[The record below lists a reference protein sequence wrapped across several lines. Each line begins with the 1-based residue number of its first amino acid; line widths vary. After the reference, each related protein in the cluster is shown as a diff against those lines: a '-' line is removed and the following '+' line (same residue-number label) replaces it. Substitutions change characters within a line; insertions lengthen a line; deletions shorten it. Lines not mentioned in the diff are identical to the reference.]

1 MESQFFP
8 HWIEQL
14 TCSSCHLD
22 KVERDPDCQY
32 VLMER
37 MLEGHLPNVPIVDNV
52 EDVVGKNWLGEI
64 DGVCAGFPCQALVD
78 FLF

>member
-1 MESQFFP
+1 
-8 HWIEQL
+8 
-14 TCSSCHLD
+14 
-22 KVERDPDCQY
+22 
-32 VLMER
+32 MER